1 MDNRDY
7 WELLGRQAEAGR
19 FACVGLD
26 SDWGQIPEF
35 LKGVTDPVFEFNA
48 GIVSA
53 TFDVAGVYKVNIAF
67 YAAMGLSGLAALKR
81 TIDFIHE
88 AAPEVPVILDGKRG
102 DIGATSA
109 MYAKE
114 LWDLGADAITVSPY
128 LGYEAVK
135 PMLANPK
142 KGAYILC
149 RTSNPGSDEFQKLV
163 VGEGRFLFEEVAE
176 NVRDKW
182 NVNKNCGLV
191 AGATYVQDIATIRQ
205 LVGDD
210 LGLLIPGV
218 GKQGGDLEGAVK
230 AGKNNR
236 GMGFVVNS
244 SSGIIFAGKDKDF
257 ALAARRETI
266 ALSRAIIGTFSAPS

>member
-35 LKGVTDPVFEFNA
+35 LMGLSDPVYEFNRA
-48 GIVSA
+48 IVSE
-53 TFDVAGVYKVNIAF
+53 TFDIAAVYKPNIAF
-67 YAAMGLSGLAALKR
+67 YAEQGSKGIESLQK
-81 TIDFIHE
+81 TIDFIHLI
-88 AAPEVPVILDGKRG
+88 APDVPVIVDGKRG

-109 MYAKE
+109 KYAKE
-114 LWDLGADAITVSPY
+114 MWGLGADAITVSPY

-135 PMLANPK
+135 PMLADPK

-205 LVGDD
+205 LIGDD

-218 GKQGGDLEGAVK
+218 GKQGGDLEGAVH
-230 AGKNNR
+230 AGKNSR
-236 GMGFVVNS
+236 GTGFVVNS
-244 SSGIIFAGKDKDF
+244 SSGIIFADKGKNF
-257 ALAARRETI
+257 AEAARRETI
-266 ALSRAIIGTFSAPS
+266 ALSEAILRNTLSL